1 MQARTLAAAFNG
13 IIVLL
18 LYISA
23 WGVPSWTIA
32 MIEIGLATSAALS
45 TWYALKRATAPA
57 WLMRLAA
64 RRTKAR
70 A

>member
-1 MQARTLAAAFNG
+1 MQTRTLAAAFNG

-23 WGVPSWTIA
+23 WGVPSWTVA
-32 MIEIGLATSAALS
+32 MIEIALATGASLS
-45 TWYALKRATAPA
+45 TWYALKRATTPA
-57 WLMRLAA
+57 WLTRLAPKRA
-64 RRTKAR
+64 KAR